1 MNEHHS
7 TCLSQGD
14 DDGEMTSEIER
25 KFEMTAEKA
34 HEILRRISDEDCEA
48 LGFNVK
54 FSRPDWM
61 ILTVLPVPPP
71 PVRPSVMMDSSARC
85 VSLHH
90 NHNLASESF
99 RIPARALLVLTYRK
113 SHLTYPQC
121 MTAGW
126 ALADI
131 VPPCWTHSV

>member
-1 MNEHHS
+1 
-7 TCLSQGD
+7 
-14 DDGEMTSEIER
+14 MTSEIER

-71 PVRPSVMMDSSARC
+71 PVRPSVMMDSSAR
-85 VSLHH
+85 
-90 NHNLASESF
+90 
-99 RIPARALLVLTYRK
+99 R
-113 SHLTYPQC
+113 
-121 MTAGW
+121 
-126 ALADI
+126 
-131 VPPCWTHSV
+131 VPCITSTIWHRSHSVYLQEPYWCSHIANRI